1 MCRRAASKVENALLE
16 CSARC
21 ACVRARERPRENWRA
36 RKLGVRRAG
45 RAERVS
51 LSGPPPPRQ
60 QLPLTPVR
68 PMMTPDGTVITR
80 DGTALICSSVVVAG
94 PRAPFFLFGPVAPN
108 FLFQALRQRL
118 FPATANKVALY
129 IPEARDEKIFS
140 LSIFVLA
147 LGSGAS
153 YDVMN
158 EME

>member
-1 MCRRAASKVENALLE
+1 
-16 CSARC
+16 
-21 ACVRARERPRENWRA
+21 
-36 RKLGVRRAG
+36 
-45 RAERVS
+45 
-51 LSGPPPPRQ
+51 
-60 QLPLTPVR
+60 
-68 PMMTPDGTVITR
+68 
-80 DGTALICSSVVVAG
+80 
-94 PRAPFFLFGPVAPN
+94 VAPN

-129 IPEARDEKIFS
+129 IPEARDEEIFS